1 MRNQTRSTSRKGF
14 SLIEVLVAMSLLSV
28 VLLSLAGGATAA
40 LAQMGKA
47 RQDLAYS
54 ADVQQVADS
63 LVSAGWKNVI
73 PGSATMRGRNVSWD
87 VEQINEKSDK
97 VTIVVERRG
106 QANTHVVYAD
116 TVALFLADPQV
127 Q

>member
-1 MRNQTRSTSRKGF
+1 MKNQNGGTSRKGF

-40 LAQMGKA
+40 LTQMGKA

-54 ADVQQVADS
+54 ADVQQIADS

-73 PGSATMRGRNVSWD
+73 PGSATMRGRNISWD
-87 VEQINEKSDK
+87 VEPVNEKSDK
-97 VTIVVERRG
+97 VTIVVDRRG
-106 QANTHVVYAD
+106 HANTYVVYSD
-116 TVALFLADPQV
+116 TVALYLADPQV

>member
-1 MRNQTRSTSRKGF
+1 MKNQTRSTSREGF

-47 RQDLAYS
+47 KQDLAYS
-54 ADVQQVADS
+54 ADVQQIADS
-63 LVSAGWKNVI
+63 LVSAGWKMVV
-73 PGSATMRGRNVSWD
+73 PGSATVRGRNITWD
-87 VEQINEKSDK
+87 VEQVNEKSDK
-97 VTIVVERRG
+97 VTIVVDRRG

-116 TVALFLADPQV
+116 TVALYLADPQV

>member
-1 MRNQTRSTSRKGF
+1 MRNETRGTSRKGF

-54 ADVQQVADS
+54 ADVQQLADS
-63 LVSAGWKNVI
+63 LVSAGWKMVV
-73 PGSATMRGRNVSWD
+73 PGSATMRGRNISWD
-87 VEQINEKSDK
+87 VEQVNEKSDK

-106 QANTHVVYAD
+106 QANTRVVYAD
-116 TVALFLADPQV
+116 TVALYLADPQV

>member
-1 MRNQTRSTSRKGF
+1 MKNQIGGTSRKGF

-40 LAQMGKA
+40 LTQMGKA

-54 ADVQQVADS
+54 ADVQQIADS

-73 PGSATMRGRNVSWD
+73 PGSATMRGRNISWD
-87 VEQINEKSDK
+87 VEPVNEKSDK
-97 VTIVVERRG
+97 VTIVVDRRG
-106 QANTHVVYAD
+106 HANTYVVYSD
-116 TVALFLADPQV
+116 TVALYLADPQV

>member
-1 MRNQTRSTSRKGF
+1 MSRPMNSSSKKGF
-14 SLIEVLVAMSLLSV
+14 SLIEVLVSMSLLSV

-47 RQDLAYS
+47 KQDLEYA
-54 ADVQQVADS
+54 ADVQQLADS
-63 LVSAGWKNVI
+63 LVSTGWKMVV
-73 PGSATMRGRNVSWD
+73 PGSATMRGRNISWD
-87 VEQINEKSDK
+87 VEQVNEKSDK
-97 VTIVVERRG
+97 VTIVIERRG

-116 TVALFLADPQV
+116 TVALYLADPQV

>member
-1 MRNQTRSTSRKGF
+1 MKNQTRGTSREGF

-54 ADVQQVADS
+54 ADVQQIADS
-63 LVSAGWKNVI
+63 LVSTGWKMVV
-73 PGSATMRGRNVSWD
+73 PGSATVRGRNVSWD
-87 VEQINEKSDK
+87 VEQINGRSDK
-97 VTIVVERRG
+97 VTIVVDRRG

-116 TVALFLADPQV
+116 TVALYLADPQV

>member
-1 MRNQTRSTSRKGF
+1 MRSQTRGTSREGF
-14 SLIEVLVAMSLLSV
+14 SLIEVLVAMTLLSV

-54 ADVQQVADS
+54 ADVQQIADS
-63 LVSAGWKNVI
+63 LVSSGWKMVVA
-73 PGSATMRGRNVSWD
+73 GSTTVRGRNISWNVD
-87 VEQINEKSDK
+87 QINEKSDK
-97 VTIVVERRG
+97 VTIVVSRRG
-106 QANTHVVYAD
+106 QANTNVVYAD
-116 TVALFLADPQV
+116 TVALYLADPQV

>member
-1 MRNQTRSTSRKGF
+1 MRNQPRSTSREGF

-47 RQDLAYS
+47 KQDLEYS
-54 ADVQQVADS
+54 ADVQQIADS
-63 LVSAGWKNVI
+63 LVSAGWKMVV
-73 PGSATMRGRNVSWD
+73 PGSVTMRGRNISWD
-87 VEQINEKSDK
+87 VEQVNEKSDK
-97 VTIVVERRG
+97 VTIVVDRRG
-106 QANTHVVYAD
+106 QANNRVVYAD
-116 TVALFLADPQV
+116 TVALYLADPQV

>member
-1 MRNQTRSTSRKGF
+1 MRNRNGENSREGF
-14 SLIEVLVAMSLLSV
+14 SLIEVLVALSLLSV

-40 LAQMGKA
+40 LTQMGKA

-54 ADVQQVADS
+54 ADVQQIADS
-63 LVSAGWKNVI
+63 LVSAGWKMVV
-73 PGSATMRGRNVSWD
+73 PGSATMRGRNISWD

-106 QANTHVVYAD
+106 QANTYLVYAD
-116 TVALFLADPQV
+116 TVALYLADPQV

>member
-1 MRNQTRSTSRKGF
+1 MKNQTRSTSREGF

-54 ADVQQVADS
+54 ADVQQIADS
-63 LVSAGWKNVI
+63 LVSAGWKMVV
-73 PGSATMRGRNVSWD
+73 PGSTTVRGRNISWD

-97 VTIVVERRG
+97 VTIVVDRRG

-116 TVALFLADPQV
+116 TVALYLADPQV

>member
-1 MRNQTRSTSRKGF
+1 MKNRNKSNSREGF

-28 VLLSLAGGATAA
+28 VMLSLAGGATAA

-54 ADVQQVADS
+54 ADVQQIADS
-63 LVSAGWKNVI
+63 LVSAGWKMVV
-73 PGSATMRGRNVSWD
+73 PGSATMRGRTVSWN
-87 VEQINEKSDK
+87 VEQVNSKSEK
-97 VTIVVERRG
+97 VTIVVQRRG
-106 QANTHVVYAD
+106 QANINKVYAD
-116 TVALFLADPQV
+116 TVALYLADPQV

>member
-1 MRNQTRSTSRKGF
+1 MKDQTRSTSREGF

-54 ADVQQVADS
+54 ADVQQIADS
-63 LVSAGWKNVI
+63 LVSAGWKMVV
-73 PGSATMRGRNVSWD
+73 PGSATMRGRNITWD
-87 VEQINEKSDK
+87 VEQVNEKSDK

-106 QANTHVVYAD
+106 QANTYVVYAD
-116 TVALFLADPQV
+116 TVALYLADPQV

>member
-1 MRNQTRSTSRKGF
+1 MKNQIRSTSREGF

-54 ADVQQVADS
+54 ADVQQIADS
-63 LVSAGWKNVI
+63 LVSAGWKMVV
-73 PGSATMRGRNVSWD
+73 PGSATVRGRNVVWD

-97 VTIVVERRG
+97 VTIVIDRRG

-116 TVALFLADPQV
+116 TVALYLSDPQV

>member
-1 MRNQTRSTSRKGF
+1 MRNQARGTSREGF

-47 RQDLAYS
+47 KQDLAYS
-54 ADVQQVADS
+54 ADVQQIADS
-63 LVSAGWKNVI
+63 LVSAGWKMVV
-73 PGSATMRGRNVSWD
+73 PGSATMRGRNISWD
-87 VEQINEKSDK
+87 VEQVNEKSDK

-116 TVALFLADPQV
+116 TVALYLADPQV

>member
-1 MRNQTRSTSRKGF
+1 MKNQIRSTSREGF

-54 ADVQQVADS
+54 ADVQQIADS
-63 LVSAGWKNVI
+63 LVSAGWKMVV
-73 PGSATMRGRNVSWD
+73 PGSATVRGRNVAWD

-97 VTIVVERRG
+97 VTIVIDRRG

-116 TVALFLADPQV
+116 TVALYLSDPQV

>member
-1 MRNQTRSTSRKGF
+1 MRNHTRSTSREGF

-54 ADVQQVADS
+54 ADVQQLADS
-63 LVSAGWKNVI
+63 LVSAGWKMVI
-73 PGSATMRGRNVSWD
+73 PGSATMRGRNISWD

-116 TVALFLADPQV
+116 TVALYLADPQV

>member
-1 MRNQTRSTSRKGF
+1 MKNQTRSTSREGF

-47 RQDLAYS
+47 KQDLEYS
-54 ADVQQVADS
+54 ADVQQIADS
-63 LVSAGWKNVI
+63 LVSAGWKMVV
-73 PGSATMRGRNVSWD
+73 PGSATMRGRNISWD
-87 VEQINEKSDK
+87 VEQVNEKSDK
-97 VTIVVERRG
+97 VTIVVDRRG
-106 QANTHVVYAD
+106 QANIRVVYAD
-116 TVALFLADPQV
+116 TVALYLADPQV

>member
-1 MRNQTRSTSRKGF
+1 MRNHIRVSSEKGF
-14 SLIEVLVAMSLLSV
+14 SLIEVLVAMSLLGV

-40 LAQMGKA
+40 LSQMGKA

-54 ADVQQVADS
+54 SDVQQIADS
-63 LVSAGWKNVI
+63 LVSAGWKNVL
-73 PGSATMRGRNVSWD
+73 PGSANVRGRAVSWD
-87 VEQINEKSDK
+87 VEPINEKSDK
-97 VTIVVERRG
+97 VTIVVDRRG
-106 QANTHVVYAD
+106 QANTSIVYAD